1 MKISYKKKLKIRNL
15 KTIKKNML
23 EKNDKKNISMNNSRP
38 RSKIKYEVSKPSYLI
53 PFNPEKFLKTS
64 QKKSLTPTKNSLIS
78 PSNNESN
85 ISNQNN
91 KNKIK
96 EKKET
101 QLLKNQ
107 KKKDDINDK
116 KDNNKKSVIHVRV
129 RSEVPHCV
137 LKEKFITNNTTFKLD
152 NSINVYQ
159 LSNNSLNNTMSEY
172 SKNYICNNYNN
183 SALFYFEKGI
193 NKKKIFELEKL
204 KNGNLDFQKSIS
216 EKKLKLLS
224 NYNNNI
230 LHGKRNMNSLNNI
243 SLTLEY
249 KKGKSPSPKKIRET
263 LSPIMNN
270 SNMSGKS
277 VNDINKNINKK
288 NNENKEKEDKN
299 KNKKN
304 SYKDINTSP
313 FLKAKQPA
321 KSNRINNN
329 GLLNSSKID
338 KKKNNYNNNN
348 IKKPLTQ
355 KNTSHN
361 YINNHTLRSYDKKNE
376 EIKFLSSKKN
386 SLINNSINHQIYYNN
401 FNNINNNNIRNH
413 NNLTKINKQNNKKII
428 KSNSLKK
435 DQLSIKQKPF
445 EKEIENSNSNSNENE
460 RIITP
465 LKASLSTRRKN
476 GENSSKKEKI
486 IYSNNISQ
494 SSIFSNT
501 KIIKEIKKIE
511 TLSKKG
517 YSGKGIKKINQDN
530 YFIYKNFT
538 HNPDNIYLGVCD
550 GHGIVGHEVSYYII
564 NNLPYELNKNLIE
577 NKINEIEKI
586 SINKINE
593 IIEKT
598 FNKINE
604 KIIKDPNIESTFSG
618 STCCSVIIT
627 PSKIICANVGD
638 SRAIIGKK
646 IRENFYISKE
656 ISHDHK
662 PNEKLEKNRII
673 KNGGRVESYKDENGN
688 LIGPERVWKINEDIP
703 GLAMSRSFGDEI
715 AHCVGVVCNPE
726 ILDFDFEDEDKFLI
740 VASDGIWEFISSDEA
755 VEILKDFYEGD
766 DIENGVLELYKEA
779 RNRWIF
785 EEEVI
790 DDITLIVVFFD

>member
-1 MKISYKKKLKIRNL
+1 
-15 KTIKKNML
+15 ML

-53 PFNPEKFLKTS
+53 PFNPEKFLKTA

-78 PSNNESN
+78 PSNESN

-216 EKKLKLLS
+216 EKKLKLLN

-299 KNKKN
+299 KNKKK

-321 KSNRINNN
+321 KSKRTNNN

-376 EIKFLSSKKN
+376 EIKLLSSKKN
-386 SLINNSINHQIYYNN
+386 SQINNNSINHQIYYNN

-413 NNLTKINKQNNKKII
+413 NNLTKINKQNNKKKV

-465 LKASLSTRRKN
+465 LKATLSTRRKT

-494 SSIFSNT
+494 SSIFSYNKT
-501 KIIKEIKKIE
+501 IKEIKKIE
-511 TLSKKG
+511 TLTKKG

-564 NNLPYELNKNLIE
+564 NNLPYELNKNFLE

-627 PSKIICANVGD
+627 PTKIICANVGD

-656 ISHDHK
+656 ISRDHK

-726 ILDFDFEDEDKFLI
+726 VIEVEFEDEDKFLI

-755 VEILKDFYEGD
+755 VEILKDFYEGG

>member
-1 MKISYKKKLKIRNL
+1 
-15 KTIKKNML
+15 ML
-23 EKNDKKNISMNNSRP
+23 EKNDKKNISVNNSRP
-38 RSKIKYEVSKPSYLI
+38 RSKIKYEASKPSYLI
-53 PFNPEKFLKTS
+53 PFNPDKFLKNA

-78 PSNNESN
+78 PSNNSAESN
-85 ISNQNN
+85 ISNHNN
-91 KNKIK
+91 KNIIK
-96 EKKET
+96 EKKVT
-101 QLLKNQ
+101 QLSKNK
-107 KKKDDINDK
+107 KKKDDLIEK

-129 RSEVPHCV
+129 RSEVPHCL

-152 NSINVYQ
+152 TSINVYQ

-172 SKNYICNNYNN
+172 SKNIVCNNYNN
-183 SALFYFEKGI
+183 SALFFFEKGI

-204 KNGNLDFQKSIS
+204 KNGNLEFQKSIS
-216 EKKLKLLS
+216 EKKIKLLG
-224 NYNNNI
+224 NFNNN
-230 LHGKRNMNSLNNI
+230 LLYGKRNMNSLNNI

-277 VNDINKNINKK
+277 VNDLNKNINKK
-288 NNENKEKEDKN
+288 NIENKEKEDKN

-329 GLLNSSKID
+329 SLLYSSKID
-338 KKKNNYNNNN
+338 KKKKNYNNNNNN

-361 YINNHTLRSYDKKNE
+361 YINNHTLRSFDKKNE
-376 EIKFLSSKKN
+376 EIKLLSSKKN

-413 NNLTKINKQNNKKII
+413 NNLTKINKQNNKKKV

-465 LKASLSTRRKN
+465 LKATLSTRRKT

-494 SSIFSNT
+494 SSIFSYNKT
-501 KIIKEIKKIE
+501 IKEIKKIE

-538 HNPDNIYLGVCD
+538 HNPDNIFLGVCD

-564 NNLPYELNKNLIE
+564 NNLPYELNKNFLE

-604 KIIKDPNIESTFSG
+604 KIINDPNIETTFSG

-627 PSKIICANVGD
+627 PSKILCANVGD
-638 SRAIIGKK
+638 SRAILGKK

-662 PNEKLEKNRII
+662 PNEKLEKNRIL
-673 KNGGRVESYKDENGN
+673 KNGGRVESYKDEKGN
-688 LIGPERVWKINEDIP
+688 LIGPERVWKFNEDIP

-726 ILDFDFEDEDKFLI
+726 ILEIEFEDEDKFLI

-755 VEILKDFYEGD
+755 VDILKDYYEDD

-790 DDITLIVVFFD
+790 DDITLIVVFFE

>member
-1 MKISYKKKLKIRNL
+1 M
-15 KTIKKNML
+15 KTIKNKML

-53 PFNPEKFLKTS
+53 PFNPEKFLKTA

-152 NSINVYQ
+152 NSLNVYQ

-465 LKASLSTRRKN
+465 LKASLSTRRKT
-476 GENSSKKEKI
+476 GDNSSKKEKI

>member
-1 MKISYKKKLKIRNL
+1 
-15 KTIKKNML
+15 ML
-23 EKNDKKNISMNNSRP
+23 EKDTSIIFFNYFLDISRGFGFITLKNKE
-38 RSKIKYEVSKPSYLI
+38 KIYDILRTSHFIKGKEINCKLSI
-53 PFNPEKFLKTS
+53 PKEKL
-64 QKKSLTPTKNSLIS
+64 
-78 PSNNESN
+78 
-85 ISNQNN
+85 
-91 KNKIK
+91 KNKIITNRK
-96 EKKET
+96 FQNDINLTFSSFCLANKNSSPLYLRKMFVGGLLPSFTKKDLFNYFSQFGEIEKGIIMTDKLTGKSRGFGFIIFNEKET
-101 QLLKNQ
+101 IDKIM
-107 KKKDDINDK
+107 KKGNCHILNGKLIECK
-116 KDNNKKSVIHVRV
+116 RV
-129 RSEVPHCV
+129 KPKIQSMKILHE
-137 LKEKFITNNTTFKLD
+137 KEDFPKF
-152 NSINVYQ
+152 
-159 LSNNSLNNTMSEY
+159 
-172 SKNYICNNYNN
+172 NNYNN
-183 SALFYFEKGI
+183 TFGNVN
-193 NKKKIFELEKL
+193 NKKENNEIIVNYSL
-204 KNGNLDFQKSIS
+204 KSIG
-216 EKKLKLLS
+216 KFLLGDKIKFGENLFLYQKYIPKNEIIFLS
-224 NYNNNI
+224 KENFNN
-230 LHGKRNMNSLNNI
+230 LQNN
-243 SLTLEY
+243 
-249 KKGKSPSPKKIRET
+249 KKI
-263 LSPIMNN
+263 
-270 SNMSGKS
+270 
-277 VNDINKNINKK
+277 
-288 NNENKEKEDKN
+288 
-299 KNKKN
+299 
-304 SYKDINTSP
+304 
-313 FLKAKQPA
+313 
-321 KSNRINNN
+321 
-329 GLLNSSKID
+329 SSF
-338 KKKNNYNNNN
+338 N
-348 IKKPLTQ
+348 
-355 KNTSHN
+355 
-361 YINNHTLRSYDKKNE
+361 
-376 EIKFLSSKKN
+376 
-386 SLINNSINHQIYYNN
+386 NN

-413 NNLTKINKQNNKKII
+413 NNLTKINKQNNKKKV

-465 LKASLSTRRKN
+465 LKATLSTRRKT

-494 SSIFSNT
+494 SSIFSYNKT
-501 KIIKEIKKIE
+501 IKEIKKIE

-538 HNPDNIYLGVCD
+538 HNPDNIFLGVCD

-564 NNLPYELNKNLIE
+564 NNLPYELNKNFLE

-604 KIIKDPNIESTFSG
+604 KIINDPNIETTFSG

-627 PSKIICANVGD
+627 PSKILCANVGD
-638 SRAIIGKK
+638 SRAILGKK

-662 PNEKLEKNRII
+662 PNEKLEKNRIL
-673 KNGGRVESYKDENGN
+673 KNGGRVESYKDEKGN
-688 LIGPERVWKINEDIP
+688 LIGPERVWKFNEDIP

-726 ILDFDFEDEDKFLI
+726 ILEIEFEDEDKFLI

-755 VEILKDFYEGD
+755 VDILKDYYEDD

-790 DDITLIVVFFD
+790 DDITLIVVFFE

>member
-1 MKISYKKKLKIRNL
+1 M
-15 KTIKKNML
+15 KTIKNKML

-53 PFNPEKFLKTS
+53 PFNPEKFLKTA

-152 NSINVYQ
+152 NSLNVYQ

-376 EIKFLSSKKN
+376 EIKLLSSKKN

-465 LKASLSTRRKN
+465 LKASLSTRRKT
-476 GENSSKKEKI
+476 GDNSSKKEKI

-790 DDITLIVVFFD
+790 DDITLIVVFFE

>member
-1 MKISYKKKLKIRNL
+1 
-15 KTIKKNML
+15 ML
-23 EKNDKKNISMNNSRP
+23 EKNDKKNISVNNSRP
-38 RSKIKYEVSKPSYLI
+38 RSKIKYEASKPSYLI
-53 PFNPEKFLKTS
+53 PFNPDKFLKNA

-78 PSNNESN
+78 PSNNSAESN
-85 ISNQNN
+85 ISNHNN
-91 KNKIK
+91 KNIIK
-96 EKKET
+96 EKKVT
-101 QLLKNQ
+101 QLSKNK
-107 KKKDDINDK
+107 KKKDDLIEK

-129 RSEVPHCV
+129 RSEVPHCL

-152 NSINVYQ
+152 TSINVYQ

-172 SKNYICNNYNN
+172 SKNIVCNNYNN
-183 SALFYFEKGI
+183 SALFFFEKGI

-204 KNGNLDFQKSIS
+204 KNGNLEFQKSIS
-216 EKKLKLLS
+216 EKKIKLLG
-224 NYNNNI
+224 NFNNN
-230 LHGKRNMNSLNNI
+230 LLYGKRNMNSLNNI

-277 VNDINKNINKK
+277 VNDLNKNINKK
-288 NNENKEKEDKN
+288 NIENKEKEDKN

-329 GLLNSSKID
+329 SLLNSSKID
-338 KKKNNYNNNN
+338 KKKKNYNNNN

-361 YINNHTLRSYDKKNE
+361 YINNHTLRSFDKKNE
-376 EIKFLSSKKN
+376 EIKLLSSKKN

-413 NNLTKINKQNNKKII
+413 NNLTKINKQNNKKKV

-465 LKASLSTRRKN
+465 LKATLSTRRKT

-494 SSIFSNT
+494 SSIFSYNKT
-501 KIIKEIKKIE
+501 IKEIKKIE

-538 HNPDNIYLGVCD
+538 HNPDNIFLGVCD

-564 NNLPYELNKNLIE
+564 NNLPYELNKNFLE

-604 KIIKDPNIESTFSG
+604 KIINDPNIETTFSG

-627 PSKIICANVGD
+627 PSKILCANVGD
-638 SRAIIGKK
+638 SRAILGKK

-662 PNEKLEKNRII
+662 PNEKLEKNRIL
-673 KNGGRVESYKDENGN
+673 KNGGRVESYKDEKGN
-688 LIGPERVWKINEDIP
+688 LIGPERVWKFNEDIP

-726 ILDFDFEDEDKFLI
+726 ILEIEFEDEDKFLI

-755 VEILKDFYEGD
+755 VDILKDYYEDD

-790 DDITLIVVFFD
+790 DDITLIVVFFE

>member
-1 MKISYKKKLKIRNL
+1 
-15 KTIKKNML
+15 ML

-53 PFNPEKFLKTS
+53 PFNPEKFLKTA

-288 NNENKEKEDKN
+288 NNENKENKEKEDKN

-376 EIKFLSSKKN
+376 EIKLLSSKKN

-413 NNLTKINKQNNKKII
+413 NNLTKINKQKNKKII

-465 LKASLSTRRKN
+465 LKASLSTRRKT
-476 GENSSKKEKI
+476 GDNSSKKEKI

>member
-1 MKISYKKKLKIRNL
+1 
-15 KTIKKNML
+15 
-23 EKNDKKNISMNNSRP
+23 
-38 RSKIKYEVSKPSYLI
+38 
-53 PFNPEKFLKTS
+53 
-64 QKKSLTPTKNSLIS
+64 
-78 PSNNESN
+78 
-85 ISNQNN
+85 
-91 KNKIK
+91 
-96 EKKET
+96 
-101 QLLKNQ
+101 
-107 KKKDDINDK
+107 
-116 KDNNKKSVIHVRV
+116 
-129 RSEVPHCV
+129 
-137 LKEKFITNNTTFKLD
+137 
-152 NSINVYQ
+152 
-159 LSNNSLNNTMSEY
+159 MSEY
-172 SKNYICNNYNN
+172 SKNIVCNNYNN
-183 SALFYFEKGI
+183 SALFFFEKGI

-204 KNGNLDFQKSIS
+204 KNGNLEFQKSIS
-216 EKKLKLLS
+216 EKKIKLLG
-224 NYNNNI
+224 NFNNN
-230 LHGKRNMNSLNNI
+230 LLYGKRNMNSLNNI

-277 VNDINKNINKK
+277 VNDLNKNINKK
-288 NNENKEKEDKN
+288 NIENKEKEDKN

-329 GLLNSSKID
+329 SLLNSSKID
-338 KKKNNYNNNN
+338 KKKKNYNNNNNN

-361 YINNHTLRSYDKKNE
+361 YINNHTLRSFDKKNE
-376 EIKFLSSKKN
+376 EIKLLSSKKN

-413 NNLTKINKQNNKKII
+413 NNLTKINKQNNKKKV

-465 LKASLSTRRKN
+465 LKATLSTRRKT

-494 SSIFSNT
+494 SSIFSYNKT
-501 KIIKEIKKIE
+501 IKEIKKIE

-538 HNPDNIYLGVCD
+538 HNPDNIFLGVCD

-564 NNLPYELNKNLIE
+564 NNLPYELNKNFLE

-604 KIIKDPNIESTFSG
+604 KIINDPNIETTFSG

-627 PSKIICANVGD
+627 PSKILCANVGD
-638 SRAIIGKK
+638 SRAILGKK

-662 PNEKLEKNRII
+662 PNEKLEKNRIL
-673 KNGGRVESYKDENGN
+673 KNGGRVESYKDEKGN
-688 LIGPERVWKINEDIP
+688 LIGPERVWKFNEDIP

-726 ILDFDFEDEDKFLI
+726 ILEIEFEDEDKFLI

-755 VEILKDFYEGD
+755 VDILKDYYEDD

-790 DDITLIVVFFD
+790 DDITLIVVFFE

>member
-1 MKISYKKKLKIRNL
+1 
-15 KTIKKNML
+15 ML
-23 EKNDKKNISMNNSRP
+23 EKNDKKNISVNNSRP
-38 RSKIKYEVSKPSYLI
+38 RSKIKYEASKPSYLI
-53 PFNPEKFLKTS
+53 PFNPDKFLKNA

-78 PSNNESN
+78 PSNNSAESN
-85 ISNQNN
+85 ISNHNN
-91 KNKIK
+91 KNIIK
-96 EKKET
+96 EKKVT
-101 QLLKNQ
+101 QLSKNK
-107 KKKDDINDK
+107 KKKDDLIEK

-129 RSEVPHCV
+129 RSEVPHCL

-152 NSINVYQ
+152 TSINVYQ

-172 SKNYICNNYNN
+172 SKNIVCNNYNN
-183 SALFYFEKGI
+183 SALFFFEKGI

-204 KNGNLDFQKSIS
+204 KNGNLEFQKSIS
-216 EKKLKLLS
+216 EKKIKLLG
-224 NYNNNI
+224 NFNNN
-230 LHGKRNMNSLNNI
+230 LLYGKRNMNSLNNI

-277 VNDINKNINKK
+277 VNDLNKNINKK
-288 NNENKEKEDKN
+288 NIENKEKEDKN

-329 GLLNSSKID
+329 SLLNSSKID
-338 KKKNNYNNNN
+338 KKKKNYNNNNNN

-361 YINNHTLRSYDKKNE
+361 YINNHTLRSFDKKNE
-376 EIKFLSSKKN
+376 EIKLLSSKKN

-413 NNLTKINKQNNKKII
+413 NNLTKINKQNNKKKV

-465 LKASLSTRRKN
+465 LKATLSTRRKT

-494 SSIFSNT
+494 SSIFSYNKT
-501 KIIKEIKKIE
+501 IKEIKKIE

-538 HNPDNIYLGVCD
+538 HNPDNIFLGVCD

-564 NNLPYELNKNLIE
+564 NNLPYELNKNFLE

-604 KIIKDPNIESTFSG
+604 KIINDPNIETTFSG

-627 PSKIICANVGD
+627 PSKILCANVGD
-638 SRAIIGKK
+638 SRAILGKK

-662 PNEKLEKNRII
+662 PNEKLEKNRIL
-673 KNGGRVESYKDENGN
+673 KNGGRVESYKDEKGN
-688 LIGPERVWKINEDIP
+688 LIGPERVWKFNEDIP

-726 ILDFDFEDEDKFLI
+726 ILEIEFEDEDKFLI

-755 VEILKDFYEGD
+755 VDILKDYYEDD

-790 DDITLIVVFFD
+790 DDITLIVVFFE

>member
-1 MKISYKKKLKIRNL
+1 MI
-15 KTIKKNML
+15 
-23 EKNDKKNISMNNSRP
+23 EKNEKKNISMNNSRP
-38 RSKIKYEVSKPSYLI
+38 RSKIKYEASKPSYLI
-53 PFNPEKFLKTS
+53 PFNPEKFLKTA
-64 QKKSLTPTKNSLIS
+64 QKKSLTPTRDSLIS
-78 PSNNESN
+78 PSHNSGESN
-85 ISNQNN
+85 ISNHNN
-91 KNKIK
+91 KNIIK
-96 EKKET
+96 EKKVI
-101 QLLKNQ
+101 QLSKNK
-107 KKKDDINDK
+107 KKKDDLIDK
-116 KDNNKKSVIHVRV
+116 KNNNNNNNKSVIHVRV
-129 RSEVPHCV
+129 RSEVPHCL

-152 NSINVYQ
+152 TSLNVYQ

-183 SALFYFEKGI
+183 SALFIFEKGI

-216 EKKLKLLS
+216 EKKLKLLG
-224 NYNNNI
+224 NYNNN
-230 LHGKRNMNSLNNI
+230 LLYGKRNMNSLNNI

-277 VNDINKNINKK
+277 VNDISKNINKK
-288 NNENKEKEDKN
+288 NNENKENKENKEKEDKN

-321 KSNRINNN
+321 KSNKNNYN
-329 GLLNSSKID
+329 GVLNSSKID
-338 KKKNNYNNNN
+338 KKKNNNSN

-361 YINNHTLRSYDKKNE
+361 YINNHTLRSFDKKNE
-376 EIKFLSSKKN
+376 EIKLLSSKKN

-401 FNNINNNNIRNH
+401 FNNISNNNIRNH
-413 NNLTKINKQNNKKII
+413 NNLTKINKQTNKKKL

-445 EKEIENSNSNSNENE
+445 DKETENSNSNSNENE

-465 LKASLSTRRKN
+465 LKASLSTRRKT
-476 GENSSKKEKI
+476 GENSSKKDKI

-494 SSIFSNT
+494 SSIFSYN

-511 TLSKKG
+511 TLTKKG

-530 YFIYKNFT
+530 YFIYKNFS
-538 HNPDNIYLGVCD
+538 HNPDNIFLGVCD

-564 NNLPYELNKNLIE
+564 NNLPYELNKNFLE
-577 NKINEIEKI
+577 NKINDIEKI
-586 SINKINE
+586 SLNKINE

-598 FNKINE
+598 FKKINE
-604 KIIKDPNIESTFSG
+604 KIINDPNIESTFSG

-627 PSKIICANVGD
+627 PSKIYCANVGD
-638 SRAIIGKK
+638 SRAILGKK

-662 PNEKLEKNRII
+662 PNEKLEKNRIL

-688 LIGPERVWKINEDIP
+688 LIGPERVWKFNEDIP

-715 AHCVGVVCNPE
+715 AHCVGIVCYPE
-726 ILDFDFEDEDKFLI
+726 IMDFEFEEEDKFLI

-755 VEILKDFYEGD
+755 VEILKEFYEGN

-779 RNRWIF
+779 SKRWIF
-785 EEEVI
+785 EEDVI

>member
-1 MKISYKKKLKIRNL
+1 
-15 KTIKKNML
+15 
-23 EKNDKKNISMNNSRP
+23 
-38 RSKIKYEVSKPSYLI
+38 
-53 PFNPEKFLKTS
+53 
-64 QKKSLTPTKNSLIS
+64 
-78 PSNNESN
+78 
-85 ISNQNN
+85 
-91 KNKIK
+91 
-96 EKKET
+96 
-101 QLLKNQ
+101 
-107 KKKDDINDK
+107 
-116 KDNNKKSVIHVRV
+116 
-129 RSEVPHCV
+129 
-137 LKEKFITNNTTFKLD
+137 
-152 NSINVYQ
+152 
-159 LSNNSLNNTMSEY
+159 MSEY

-329 GLLNSSKID
+329 SLLNSSKID
-338 KKKNNYNNNN
+338 KKKKNYNNNNNN

-361 YINNHTLRSYDKKNE
+361 YINNHTLRSFDKKNE
-376 EIKFLSSKKN
+376 EIKLLSSKKN

-413 NNLTKINKQNNKKII
+413 NNLTKINKQNNKKKV

-465 LKASLSTRRKN
+465 LKATLSTRRKT

-494 SSIFSNT
+494 SSIFSYN

-511 TLSKKG
+511 TLTKKG

-538 HNPDNIYLGVCD
+538 HNPDNIFLGVCD

-564 NNLPYELNKNLIE
+564 NNLPYELNKNFLE

-604 KIIKDPNIESTFSG
+604 KIINDPNIETTFSG

-627 PSKIICANVGD
+627 PSKILCANVGD
-638 SRAIIGKK
+638 SRAILGKK

-662 PNEKLEKNRII
+662 PNEKLEKNRIL
-673 KNGGRVESYKDENGN
+673 KNGGRVESYKDEKGN
-688 LIGPERVWKINEDIP
+688 LIGPERVWKFNEDIP

-726 ILDFDFEDEDKFLI
+726 ILEIEFEDEDKFLI

-755 VEILKDFYEGD
+755 VEILKEFYEGN

-779 RNRWIF
+779 SKRWIF
-785 EEEVI
+785 EEDVI

>member
-1 MKISYKKKLKIRNL
+1 M
-15 KTIKKNML
+15 KTIKNKML

-53 PFNPEKFLKTS
+53 PFNPEKFLKTA

-152 NSINVYQ
+152 NSLNVYQ

-376 EIKFLSSKKN
+376 EIKLLSSKKN

-465 LKASLSTRRKN
+465 LKASLSTRRKT
-476 GENSSKKEKI
+476 GDNSSKKEKI

-598 FNKINE
+598 FKKINE
-604 KIIKDPNIESTFSG
+604 KIINDPNIESTFSG